1 MKLFTVSE
9 PRAGDGLVVPGIRI
23 FPSES
28 PMGLRWGS
36 AAREDSKVVPIAK
49 AQYRA
54 VRGALEAHIITPDTA
69 CHLVR
74 ADVVDAGEKGLK
86 FELEKDESDQ
96 RALIYICTR
105 TLATGEGMM
114 RGGAPDDAVPNA
126 VTLTSN
132 EALHVDN
139 GRGPRDRVQRVHKP
153 FSEAVGIERLGVS
166 LVSEDGATWNEAL
179 LVLQPGA
186 SFRVVRGGDV
196 RDMVPEF
203 VVTWTGHKLRTVVP
217 ERWRKREEARH
228 QAAASSMS
236 SAASASSPVNIGV
249 SLTPRVT

>member
-9 PRAGDGLVVPGIRI
+9 PLPGDGLVVPGIRV

-28 PMGLRWGS
+28 PMGLRWG
-36 AAREDSKVVPIAK
+36 AATREASKVVPICK
-49 AQYRA
+49 AQFRA
-54 VRGALEAHIITPDTA
+54 VRGLLEAKIITPDTA

-86 FELEKDESDQ
+86 FELEKDEADQ
-96 RALIYICTR
+96 RALIYVCTR
-105 TLATGEGMM
+105 TLAAGDAIV
-114 RGGAPDDAVPNA
+114 RGGMPDDAVLNT

-132 EALHVDN
+132 EAKHLDG
-139 GRGPRDRVQRVHKP
+139 GRGPRDRVHRAHNP
-153 FSEAVGIERLGVS
+153 FSDAVGIERMGVS
-166 LVSEDGATWNEAL
+166 LVTEEGASWNEAL

-196 RDMVPEF
+196 RDLVPEF

-217 ERWRKREEARH
+217 ERYRSRMEGIA
-228 QAAASSMS
+228 QPA
-236 SAASASSPVNIGV
+236 VNQMAN
-249 SLTPRVT
+249 